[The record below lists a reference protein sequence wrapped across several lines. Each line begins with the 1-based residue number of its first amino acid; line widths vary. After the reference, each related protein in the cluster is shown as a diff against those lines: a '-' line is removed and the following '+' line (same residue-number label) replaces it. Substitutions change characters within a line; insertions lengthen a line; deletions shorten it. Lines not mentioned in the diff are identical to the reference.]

1 MVKNLILLRHAQAE
15 PYSPAVIDEERELTA
30 TGVADASRMGVK
42 LRTLLFSPQVIICSP
57 ANRTVTT
64 AQLIAEQ
71 VAYNIDNIK
80 TEPGLYESSMR
91 NLMSVITS
99 LPEIYTQVLIVS
111 HNPNLTYLAEYLT
124 QDEIGNMPT
133 SGCVN
138 IKLDNKSWTELSGG
152 SGSLVWFEYPG
163 KNESFSS

>member
-1 MVKNLILLRHAQAE
+1 MVKHLILLRHAQAE
-15 PYSPAVIDEERELTA
+15 PYSPAVVDEERELTG
-30 TGVADASRMGVK
+30 TGIADASRMGVK
-42 LRTLLFSPQVIICSP
+42 LKSLQVCPEILICSP

-71 VAYNIDNIK
+71 VGYEREKIK
-80 TEPGLYESSMR
+80 TDPSLYETSMR

-99 LPEIYTQVLIVS
+99 LPESLSQVLIVS

-124 QDEIGNMPT
+124 QDEIGTLPT
-133 SGCVN
+133 CGCVN
-138 IKLDNKSWTELSGG
+138 IKLVDKTWAELSGG

-163 KNESFSS
+163 KN